1 MAHDEG
7 TGVQGVHDSHDDLAH
22 SMSVKALIAVYVILM
37 VFTGLTVW
45 AAQQGLGSQTSF
57 TVAMV
62 IATIKAGLVMA
73 VFMHLWW
80 DKRMNLFTFLGSF
93 LFVLLFIGMA
103 LTDKSEY
110 KPDIDRKSADDAAQ
124 AGPSPGAPAS
134 PAGEKGPSHH

>member
-1 MAHDEG
+1 MAHDAKSESHG
-7 TGVQGVHDSHDDLAH
+7 EHHDELAH
-22 SMSVKALIAVYVILM
+22 ALPWQWLVAVWAVLM

-45 AAQQGLGSQTSF
+45 ASQQGLGSQTSF
-57 TVAMV
+57 TVAMI

-93 LFVLLFIGMA
+93 LFVMLFIGMA

-110 KPDIDRKSADDAAQ
+110 KPDIDRKSADEAATS
-124 AGPSPGAPAS
+124 GP
-134 PAGEKGPSHH
+134 K

>member
-1 MAHDEG
+1 MAHDEKASAHG
-7 TGVQGVHDSHDDLAH
+7 EHHDEIAH
-22 SMSVKALIAVYVILM
+22 PMSIKALVTVWGILM
-37 VFTGLTVW
+37 VFTVLTVTL
-45 AAQQGLGSQTSF
+45 AQQGLGSQTSF
-57 TVAMV
+57 VVAMV

-110 KPDIDRKSADDAAQ
+110 KPDLDRKAADEASAGAA
-124 AGPSPGAPAS
+124 
-134 PAGEKGPSHH
+134 K